1 MPGRE
6 GRGEEKW
13 DLEGCRDEAR
23 EWEPVSGHREGG
35 VEERSGGGGGVLGKN
50 RTRCGCPEGC
60 YLFP

>member
-23 EWEPVSGHREGG
+23 EWEPVSRHREGG
-35 VEERSGGGGGVLGKN
+35 VEERRGGVLGKN
-50 RTRCGCPEGC
+50 RTRCGGPEGC